1 MGNRAITKLFFGFNI
16 LRLRGIV
23 VSQNRYK
30 MLLFV
35 DFKFSGWFAHM
46 NSQAGNKEDR
56 FMNIDQ
62 LGGITRS
69 IFNLRMKEHEMVIQE
84 LDQQDRD
91 HGPAR
96 WAK

>member
-35 DFKFSGWFAHM
+35 DFKFSG
-46 NSQAGNKEDR
+46 
-56 FMNIDQ
+56 
-62 LGGITRS
+62 
-69 IFNLRMKEHEMVIQE
+69 
-84 LDQQDRD
+84 
-91 HGPAR
+91 
-96 WAK
+96 

>member
-1 MGNRAITKLFFGFNI
+1 
-16 LRLRGIV
+16 
-23 VSQNRYK
+23 
-30 MLLFV
+30 
-35 DFKFSGWFAHM
+35 M